1 MRKDLA
7 LRPVDFT
14 SSFLSCEKDL
24 ETILRRLFVESQ
36 PYSNDLK
43 RLLVINTKD
52 CLDNKTSEV
61 YQNAIKDMSLAKLR
75 ENGYIKFEPKIKM
88 PEHEE
93 VKSYLAFACDNFK
106 PNDKN
111 PQFRDCNVYIDV
123 LCHTDCWD
131 LGDFRVRP
139 LKICGY
145 IDGILNSLTDK
156 NKHIWNSKGNN
167 IKLSGFGS
175 YDFMA
180 CVQGINNEDLS
191 LYTLAYRGT
200 HFTEDNQPLGE
211 VETE

>member
-93 VKSYLAFACDNFK
+93 VKSYLIFF
-106 PNDKN
+106 
-111 PQFRDCNVYIDV
+111 F
-123 LCHTDCWD
+123 
-131 LGDFRVRP
+131 
-139 LKICGY
+139 
-145 IDGILNSLTDK
+145 
-156 NKHIWNSKGNN
+156 
-167 IKLSGFGS
+167 
-175 YDFMA
+175 
-180 CVQGINNEDLS
+180 
-191 LYTLAYRGT
+191 
-200 HFTEDNQPLGE
+200 
-211 VETE
+211 

>member
-93 VKSYLAFACDNFK
+93 VKSYLIFSFDNF
-106 PNDKN
+106 
-111 PQFRDCNVYIDV
+111 I
-123 LCHTDCWD
+123 
-131 LGDFRVRP
+131 
-139 LKICGY
+139 I
-145 IDGILNSLTDK
+145 
-156 NKHIWNSKGNN
+156 
-167 IKLSGFGS
+167 
-175 YDFMA
+175 
-180 CVQGINNEDLS
+180 
-191 LYTLAYRGT
+191 
-200 HFTEDNQPLGE
+200 
-211 VETE
+211 